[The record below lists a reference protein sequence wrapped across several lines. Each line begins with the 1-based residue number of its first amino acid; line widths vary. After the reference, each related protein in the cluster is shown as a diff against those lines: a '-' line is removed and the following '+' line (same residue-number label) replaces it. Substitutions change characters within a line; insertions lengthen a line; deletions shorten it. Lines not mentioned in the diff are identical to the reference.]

1 MSVCVCVWEMNN
13 KHMWAHFMIAPSG
26 FFTDEASICSFSEG
40 GGEEKKKKESISLP
54 KRDASIYNNK

>member
-1 MSVCVCVWEMNN
+1 
-13 KHMWAHFMIAPSG
+13 MIAPSG

>member
-1 MSVCVCVWEMNN
+1 
-13 KHMWAHFMIAPSG
+13 MWAHFMIAPSG

-40 GGEEKKKKESISLP
+40 GGEEEKKKSISLP

>member
-1 MSVCVCVWEMNN
+1 MCVWEMNN

-40 GGEEKKKKESISLP
+40 GGEKKKKKKYLAA
-54 KRDASIYNNK
+54 KTRRLDLQQQVAKH